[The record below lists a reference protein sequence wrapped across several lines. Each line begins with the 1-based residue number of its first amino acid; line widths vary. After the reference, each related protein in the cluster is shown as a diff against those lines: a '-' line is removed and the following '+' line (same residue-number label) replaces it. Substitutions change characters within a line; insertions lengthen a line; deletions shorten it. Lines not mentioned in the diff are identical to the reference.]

1 LPWYVDA
8 YIALVPDSAMSRE
21 TGGSWFT
28 LNAVQIRGNSWTL
41 RRDSYECVGNSLSSI
56 EGDGVHELLRGTIE
70 KHGSAFCA
78 RATSIEC
85 DTCIGTPKVD
95 SDRCIPISFDSKM
108 AKLDGVRYAKSTP
121 DEMSCPA
128 GV

>member
-56 EGDGVHELLRGTIE
+56 EGDGDLSTDLVANQAVSPVGML
-70 KHGSAFCA
+70 S
-78 RATSIEC
+78 
-85 DTCIGTPKVD
+85 D
-95 SDRCIPISFDSKM
+95 SVQPRRM
-108 AKLDGVRYAKSTP
+108 L
-121 DEMSCPA
+121 A
-128 GV
+128 GVL